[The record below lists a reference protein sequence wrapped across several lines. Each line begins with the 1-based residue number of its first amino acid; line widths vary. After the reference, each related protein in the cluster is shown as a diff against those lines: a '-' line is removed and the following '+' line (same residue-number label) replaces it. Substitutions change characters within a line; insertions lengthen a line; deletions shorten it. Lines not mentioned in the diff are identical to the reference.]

1 MIQIERH
8 VMLAGEIPG
17 AGALTHDPTEP
28 IYFYKSIDTE
38 TGKYLEVI
46 ARKTDVD
53 NNKNGDEEI
62 RKHIMRAYNKDN
74 K

>member
-8 VMLAGEIPG
+8 VMLAGEIP
-17 AGALTHDPTEP
+17 GALTHDPTEP

>member
-1 MIQIERH
+1 MIKIERH
-8 VMLAGEIPG
+8 VMLAGEIPS
-17 AGALTHDPTEP
+17 ALTHDPTEP

-46 ARKTDVD
+46 VRKTDVD
-53 NNKNGDEEI
+53 NNKNADEEI
-62 RKHIMRAYNKDN
+62 RKHIMRAYKKDN